1 MISFSQHPLSP
12 DEQTARALF
21 DRNIANS
28 LAVNNGAFEEVLA
41 DIINQLERPPRIGD
55 RYLTAWVMARRIAE
69 AMKEGFAGLPPNGF
83 DFSCW
88 LWESAPLH
96 VVTIPQ
102 ANAIGTS
109 HGYRYGVIHLRKIA
123 AMLAGS
129 YVQQQP
135 LKTPSVIEL
144 IDMSVDWVDA
154 RNLIS
159 YALVDHYQ
167 QHFLDRYEELSALL
181 DSQRRWRRLIPLGVA
196 ARILGEEMEYSEI
209 AYRLV
214 RSGCRFL
221 DDPHVYDTLRYVL
234 RVAGMYGDQHAMLEF
249 LSSLNPSDA
258 NGVRNLVCDF
268 IRNPRLRWAELPY
281 DQFAALLRD
290 WKRGGDGAVGD
301 GCIDRA
307 LERLSLAKAG

>member
-12 DEQTARALF
+12 DEKTARALF

-28 LAVNNGAFEEVLA
+28 LAVNDGAFEEVLA

-55 RYLTAWVMARRIAE
+55 RYLTAWIMARRIAE

-83 DFSCW
+83 DFACW
-88 LWESAPLH
+88 LWEAAPLH

-123 AMLAGS
+123 AMVAGS

-135 LKTPSVIEL
+135 LKTSSVIEL

-167 QHFLDRYEELSALL
+167 QHFLDSYGELAALL
-181 DSQRRWRRLIPLGVA
+181 DSSRRWRRLIPLGVA
-196 ARILGEEMEYSEI
+196 ARILGEEPELSDI

-214 RSGCRFL
+214 RAGCAFL
-221 DDPHVYDTLRYVL
+221 DDPHVYDALRYVL
-234 RVAGMYGDQHAMLEF
+234 RVAGMYGDQHAMMTF
-249 LSSLNPSDA
+249 LSSLNTSDA
-258 NGVRNLVCDF
+258 DGVRDLVCDF
-268 IRNPRLRWAELPY
+268 IRNPKLRWDELPF
-281 DQFAALLRD
+281 DAFAALLHD
-290 WKRGGDGAVGD
+290 WKRSGDGAAANS
-301 GCIDRA
+301 CIDRA